1 MASVLIFFFPTTHR
15 SSLFFF
21 FFTGEEKRKMTDPPG
36 SSPEKTNGVGVGNK
50 NGDSSH
56 LPKPFKAEHDDGTAR
71 VLTLKSLEQNKHA
84 DKEEGIATASDAEMS
99 CVSKDAV
106 LRPDI
111 SHIFAE
117 LKECLNL
124 EIMIHGSK
132 SLPIESQITEI
143 VARAKAQLEQSC
155 PGLVSCADIVALAA
169 RDAVFMVDGP
179 LYQVPTGRRDGLVS
193 NVTLADDMPEVSEK
207 SIGLVVDWAVEFS
220 KLMEDD
226 AFTTFVQVLHSKLHN
241 DPWRQQLN
249 MYSTFT
255 DAVELSLVEYN
266 FLKFLPSLIAAST
279 LFLARWTLNRQLD
292 GAHVEFLRGVA
303 NPLGIK
309 MAAPHI
315 PRVKLGTQGFE
326 VSKLGFGTIWQ
337 LQ

>member
-1 MASVLIFFFPTTHR
+1 
-15 SSLFFF
+15 
-21 FFTGEEKRKMTDPPG
+21 
-36 SSPEKTNGVGVGNK
+36 
-50 NGDSSH
+50 
-56 LPKPFKAEHDDGTAR
+56 
-71 VLTLKSLEQNKHA
+71 
-84 DKEEGIATASDAEMS
+84 MS
-99 CVSKDAV
+99 CVSKDVV

-169 RDAVFMVDGP
+169 RDAVLMGFNDTEVKFKLENVQKIWQIF
-179 LYQVPTGRRDGLVS
+179 LYRDSVMLEAERKK
-193 NVTLADDMPEVSEK
+193 TA
-207 SIGLVVDWAVEFS
+207 IGVVVDWAVEFS

-226 AFTTFVQVLHSKLHN
+226 AFTTFVQVPCVELEFLAN
-241 DPWRQQLN
+241 YL
-249 MYSTFT
+249 
-255 DAVELSLVEYN
+255 AELSLVEYN
-266 FLKFLPSLIAAST
+266 FHKFLPSLIAASA

-292 GAHVEFLRGVA
+292 GAHVEFLRGLA

-309 MAAPHI
+309 HPTSLASNSEPKALRKLEEQCKLKNHILQECHKKIEESMSLAREEAAKCKAAKEI
-315 PRVKLGTQGFE
+315 IKALALKVNECSTFE
-326 VSKLGFGTIWQ
+326 PG
-337 LQ
+337 